1 MSILQSLVKNVTL
14 EYNDNNLHQKD
25 WSIDQNSIRVEFDQ
39 RVVLHDYVYED
50 VHDREILFDSLEFT
64 TRCEAIYDIKSD
76 DVKLG
81 QTSIVES
88 DKIVY
93 RRFSDLSAESNDQYD
108 TGNLLDYIAIR
119 LDYSSVKNSIDLEIP
134 KLLVTFV
141 DL

>member
-119 LDYSSVKNSIDLEIP
+119 LDHSSVKNSIDLEIP

>member
-1 MSILQSLVKNVTL
+1 MSILQHLVKNATI
-14 EYNDNNLHQKD
+14 EDDDNNLSQTEQ
-25 WSIDQNSIRVEFDQ
+25 SIDRNSIRVEFDQ

-64 TRCEAIYDIKSD
+64 THCEAIYDIKSD

-119 LDYSSVKNSIDLEIP
+119 LDHSSVKNSIDLEIP